1 MMDVPVHSGH
11 CRLYSAFS
19 ALAGLLVGM
28 RVVGRRHQD
37 ARSSHHRP
45 PVSPRRIRTNDIA
58 LTDPA
63 GLVSP
68 VIGLEN
74 AGAAL
79 AAVSQP
85 AP

>member
-37 ARSSHHRP
+37 GEEQSSP
-45 PVSPRRIRTNDIA
+45 PRRQPETNQD
-58 LTDPA
+58 
-63 GLVSP
+63 
-68 VIGLEN
+68 E
-74 AGAAL
+74 
-79 AAVSQP
+79 
-85 AP
+85 